1 MNKTKRET
9 VASVPAIQAR
19 IDRLLDGGGKI
30 KAFASATV
38 AGAYAIH
45 GIRVFEGEKGRF
57 VAMPQDSY
65 QKGNERKYRDIFHA
79 ITAEARTALNDAVE
93 AAYQQA
99 LAQQMGQGMGQQAA
113 TGQTAASGQAATAG
127 QVTGDPPGGAPAQEP
142 DEPEPAIGMA
152 MQM

>member
-1 MNKTKRET
+1 MNET
-9 VASVPAIQAR
+9 QRKDIVQAPAIQAR
-19 IDRLLDGGGKI
+19 IDRLLDGDGKI

-65 QKGNERKYRDIFHA
+65 QKGNERKFRDIFHA

-99 LAQQMGQGMGQQAA
+99 LAQQMGQRLGQQAA
-113 TGQTAASGQAATAG
+113 AGQTATSGQT
-127 QVTGDPPGGAPAQEP
+127 VTSGPGGAPAQEP
-142 DEPEPAIGMA
+142 DEPEPTMGMA

>member
-1 MNKTKRET
+1 MNET
-9 VASVPAIQAR
+9 QRKDIVQTPAIQAR
-19 IDRLLDGGGKI
+19 IDRLLEGDGKT
-30 KAFASATV
+30 KAFASVTV

-45 GIRVFEGEKGRF
+45 GLRVIETEKGRF

-79 ITAEARTALNDAVE
+79 ITAEARTALNAAVE

-99 LAQQMGQGMGQQAA
+99 LAQQMGQRLRQQAA
-113 TGQTAASGQAATAG
+113 AGQTAESGQAATAG
-127 QVTGDPPGGAPAQEP
+127 QETGDPPGGAPAQEP